1 MIEFIKSEGGRMLI
15 PANGFTLQEEDYDR
29 CTLQLVAN
37 ANYVGFLSGTYSHN
51 KKIIEDYENQG
62 SKAIGGMFK
71 GIIPNGCHDTFTNDT
86 KINLGDGNG

>member
-1 MIEFIKSEGGRMLI
+1 MIELTKSEGGKILV
-15 PANGFTLQEEDYDR
+15 PANGWILQEEEDR
-29 CTLQLVAN
+29 QCTLKFVGDV
-37 ANYVGFLSGTYSHN
+37 NYIYLKGTYESN
-51 KKIIEDYENQG
+51 KQIVEDYENQG